1 MKSIVYIVPYFGKLP
16 NLFGLWLKSCEYNPT
31 IDWLLYIDDRSV
43 YDYPPNVKV
52 HYISFDEMKKQI
64 QDVFPFHIE
73 LSHPYRLC
81 DYRVAYGRIFA
92 KDIQRY
98 DFWGFCDI
106 DLIFGD
112 IRFFLKDCI
121 LETYDKIGYLGHSTL
136 FRNIER
142 MNLLYE
148 QSLGEEMLYKA
159 IFTDASNQN
168 HFFDE
173 RGINQLCEQY
183 GIKIYKETIFADLTP
198 LTWNFQINYASELEF
213 RKNNHRLF
221 VWEEGKLYSYSLLRN
236 NICKDE
242 FMYVHFLRRRINIEK
257 GLHSVDK
264 FLIVPNRIIKL
275 PMEITNQII
284 KKYSRNR
291 MFFYWIDL
299 FIAKWKKI
307 GLRNLI
313 LYFHIRRKAMKVFND
328 NKLNNT
334 GGHD

>member
-31 IDWLLYIDDRSV
+31 IDWLLYIDDQSV
-43 YDYPPNVKV
+43 YNYPPNVKV
-52 HYISFDEMKKQI
+52 QYISFDEMKKQI
-64 QDVFPFHIE
+64 QDIFSFRIE

-81 DYRVAYGRIFA
+81 DYKVAYGRIFA
-92 KDIQRY
+92 KDIQGY

-112 IRFFLKDCI
+112 IRSFLKDCI

-142 MNLLYE
+142 MNSLYE

-168 HFFDE
+168 HFLDE

-183 GIKIYKETIFADLTP
+183 GIKIYKETIFADLIP
-198 LTWNFQINYASELEF
+198 LTWNFQINYDSDLEI

-221 VWEEGKLYSYSLLRN
+221 VWEEGKLYSYSLLEN

-242 FMYVHFLRRRINIEK
+242 FMYVHFLRRRINIGK
-257 GLHSVDK
+257 GVNSVDN
-264 FLIVPNRIIKL
+264 FLIIPNKIIKL
-275 PMEITNQII
+275 PQEITIQII
-284 KKYSRNR
+284 KKYSKNK
-291 MFFYWIDL
+291 MFHYWIDL
-299 FIAKWKKI
+299 FRAKWRKI
-307 GLRNLI
+307 SIDNLVFYFRERRRIMKI
-313 LYFHIRRKAMKVFND
+313 LKDEKRIN
-328 NKLNNT
+328 
-334 GGHD
+334 